1 MMSFKGVRPENV
13 HITHING
20 DRYDNSLEN
29 LAYIDPTKKPR
40 KTREKERSAA
50 SQKQGNARNEMPLP
64 SITEE
69 TKWKTI
75 GTLPWN
81 GLSFSM
87 YEVSDMG
94 HVRNRDSS
102 QLLKLYHTYY
112 GHPCVYMYHDNH
124 DLHTRPKIMR
134 VSRLVAN
141 AFVDD
146 YSETRNVIIHLNGD
160 RRDNR
165 AQNLKWINKHSSS
178 AQRTAR
184 PVMVSLVDDPEK
196 QKKFASANKA
206 QRELS
211 VFNIST
217 LVAKHGNSFT
227 RMVNW
232 DGEKKMALIEVLPSE
247 KDKE

>member
-1 MMSFKGVRPENV
+1 
-13 HITHING
+13 
-20 DRYDNSLEN
+20 
-29 LAYIDPTKKPR
+29 PR

-50 SQKQGNARNEMPLP
+50 SQKQGNARNKMPLP

-81 GLSFSM
+81 GLSFSK

-112 GHPCVYMYHDNH
+112 GHPYVYIHHDNQ
-124 DLHTRPKIMR
+124 DLHTRPKSMT

-165 AQNLKWINKHSSS
+165 AQNLKWINKHSSY
-178 AQRTAR
+178 AQRIAR

-196 QKKFASANKA
+196 QKKFESMAKA
-206 QRELS
+206 THELS
-211 VFNIST
+211 SFGLST

-227 RMVNW
+227 KMVNW
-232 DGEKKMALIEVLPSE
+232 DGEKKMALIEVLLPQ